1 MANYQGL
8 NDDLININWDKSVFN
23 SININDVH
31 QNFTSTVWHIIN
43 KQIPTKQ
50 ITIRPTDTITIEI
63 WKKMRPKKLKH
74 KKGNITKNHSKKFD
88 GYVMKL

>member
-8 NDDLININWDKSVFN
+8 NDSLININWDKSVFN

-31 QNFTSTVWHIIN
+31 QNFTSTVLHIIN

-50 ITIRPTDTITIEI
+50 ITIRPIDTITIEI
-63 WKKMRPKKLKH
+63 
-74 KKGNITKNHSKKFD
+74 
-88 GYVMKL
+88 